1 MTNIELIKEISWVL
15 SLASA
20 KNKLDMPGE
29 YVWAYPEDE
38 NFSELQARSRSIF
51 SSGNAIKDATV
62 IEYVQACN
70 INKHLRDPWIVKTFE
85 DNFVSWLTADWIH
98 NLQNIEIY
106 KYIAFSAGTQ
116 ESFTNFYLKNRNK
129 RFRVFRGEYWWHM
142 DVWTALGLDWAYI
155 EDDDIRTNDITICS
169 VPFALTGKKHKRL
182 DSILE
187 QCLKKNCEVMLDFI
201 YLPNMTSP
209 IEIDLSHDAISEITF
224 SFSKTFP
231 VQCAKIAVRLTKH
244 KPNDPMQISN
254 DENICN
260 RLSAGLAYDMIQKFP
275 VDYMPRK
282 YYNKQK
288 FWCDK
293 LGLDTSPV
301 VHFATGKDYTEGQ
314 PPWFSKFN
322 NQQGRYNLGMLFEN
336 EKLLKSL
343 GYLS

>member
-20 KNKLDMPGE
+20 KNKLDVPGE
-29 YVWAYPEDE
+29 YVWAYPKNE

-51 SSGNAIKDATV
+51 SSGNAIKDPTV
-62 IEYVQACN
+62 IEYVQTCD
-70 INKHLRDPWIVKTFE
+70 INKYLLDPWIVNAFE
-85 DNFVSWLTADWIH
+85 ENFVSWLTANTRH
-98 NLQNIEIY
+98 NLQNIELY

-116 ESFTNFYLKNRNK
+116 ESFANFYLKNRNK

-142 DVWTALGLDWAYI
+142 DCWTALGLDWAYI
-155 EDDDIRTNDITICS
+155 EDDDIRTNDVTICS
-169 VPFALTGKKHKRL
+169 VPFALTGKKHNDL
-182 DSILE
+182 DGILE
-187 QCLKKNCEVMLDFI
+187 QCLKVNCEVLLDFI
-201 YLPNMTSP
+201 YLPNMTSG
-209 IEIDLSHDAISEITF
+209 IEIDLAHDAISEITF

-260 RLSAGLAYDMIQKFP
+260 RLSAGLAYDIIQKFP
-275 VDYMPRK
+275 VDYMARK
-282 YYNKQK
+282 YRNKQK

-293 LGLDTSPV
+293 LGLNTSPV
-301 VHFATGKDYTEGQ
+301 VHFATGEDYTKGQ
-314 PPWFSKFN
+314 PRWFSKFN

-336 EKLLKSL
+336 DNLLKSL